1 VFFDIGGKVAVVTG
15 AGSGIGR
22 AITERFAAAGA
33 TVVLAD
39 IADASAFAADVKG
52 HYVATDVSVES
63 DVRALMAEAAGIKGS
78 IDICINNVGMS
89 GHAPLP
95 ETDADHVARVF
106 AVNAI
111 GTFLGMKHVVGYMPH
126 GGAIVNTAS
135 IAGVVGYPTYGA
147 YGASKFAVVGLTKI
161 AALEYGER
169 GIRVNCVCPSS
180 VNTPML
186 AVQSNGA
193 SEVAVLG
200 AGAAVKGLVE
210 PAEVAAVVHFLV
222 ADDCTKMSGQA
233 LVIDGGLT
241 AGISPTLID
250 LASAKEF

>member
-1 VFFDIGGKVAVVTG
+1 MFFDLDGKVAVVTG

-22 AITERFAAAGA
+22 AITQRLSAAGA

-39 IADASAFAADVKG
+39 IKDASELATEVG
-52 HYVATDVSVES
+52 GRYVAADVSVED
-63 DVRALMAEAAGIKGS
+63 DVQALMAEAATLTGA

-89 GHAPLP
+89 GHAPV
-95 ETDADHVARVF
+95 EQTDRDHTARVF

-111 GTFLGMKHVVGYMPH
+111 GTLLGMKHVVEYMPA

-135 IAGVVGYPTYGA
+135 IAGVIGYPTYSA
-147 YGASKFAVVGLTKI
+147 YGASKFAVVGLTRI
-161 AALEYGER
+161 AAIEYGAR

-193 SEVAVLG
+193 SEVATLG

-210 PAEVAAVVHFLV
+210 PEEVAALVHFLV
-222 ADDCTKMSGQA
+222 AGDCNKISGQA
-233 LVIDGGLT
+233 IVIDGGLT
-241 AGISPTLID
+241 AGISQTFVD
-250 LASAKEF
+250 LASAGL